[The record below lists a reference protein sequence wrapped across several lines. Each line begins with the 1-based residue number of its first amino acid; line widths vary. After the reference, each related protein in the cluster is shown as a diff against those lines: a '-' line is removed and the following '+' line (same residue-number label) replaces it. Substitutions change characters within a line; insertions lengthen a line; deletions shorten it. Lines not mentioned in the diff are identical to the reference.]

1 MPRITPLLAALLLTG
16 ITAHAADDK
25 PAAPPSVKP
34 GWTVL
39 PDQVDPADAEPKVE
53 QAVIEDDHTRIEQLR
68 VRGQTQKVRVH
79 KKNGPIPVPDYE
91 IVMGNAGYDWTFEAG
106 GTRFSI
112 GRSVWRVLDF

>member
-1 MPRITPLLAALLLTG
+1 MRCTTLLLAALLLTSV
-16 ITAHAADDK
+16 AHAADDK
-25 PAAPPSVKP
+25 QAAPSTVKP

-39 PDQVDPADAEPKVE
+39 PDQVDAADAEPKVE
-53 QAVIEDDHTRIEQLR
+53 QAVIEDEHTHIEQLR

>member
-1 MPRITPLLAALLLTG
+1 MPRTTLLLAALLFTG
-16 ITAHAADDK
+16 VAHAADDK
-25 PAAPPSVKP
+25 RADTPPVKP

-39 PDQVDPADAEPKVE
+39 PDQVDSADVEPKVE
-53 QAVIEDDHTRIEQLR
+53 DSVIEDEHTRIEQLR
-68 VRGQTQKVRVH
+68 VRGQTQRVKVH

-91 IVMGNAGYDWTFEAG
+91 IVMGNASYDWTFEAG